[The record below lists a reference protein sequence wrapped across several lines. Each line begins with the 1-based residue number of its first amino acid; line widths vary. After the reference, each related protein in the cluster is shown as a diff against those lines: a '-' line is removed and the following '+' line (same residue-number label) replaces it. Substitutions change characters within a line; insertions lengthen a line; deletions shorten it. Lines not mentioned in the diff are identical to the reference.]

1 MAMFESKSFPSY
13 NNAEHLVGVLHI
25 MSFKLMYC
33 KLLLSRLISDVDDE
47 YLVQTEEILGILSER
62 GLWIITW
69 SSISVSIVNNNIDN
83 MIIISHV
90 TTLD

>member
-47 YLVQTEEILGILSER
+47 SLVQTEEILGILSER
-62 GLWIITW
+62 GLWIIT